1 MALSPSEI
9 NTALNRYDIGPSLQ
23 NEIISQFNDPTTTLG
38 QYNLRIQASS
48 GAPIIASGGTTD
60 PTAILYSGEINGE
73 LSFLTTAKL
82 VAASNGQLYS
92 ISQTEVGQ
100 TLDDIAY
107 SPTSNANIEQIAQE
121 VITSSGDNSARLAN
135 ITDAIKELL
144 NHDASAVYAG
154 AITSDPYALIG
165 TGVNLN
171 SALTT
176 ELGHLG
182 DNGITVGGIT
192 VSSGS
197 IPDIISSLQ
206 AETSG
211 VLSDFGVNPIT
222 GGLDIAP
229 TGTPLPVGDTNVG
242 TALESNSSTGLALPN
257 VQEGMSTN
265 PGSFAENGTLLEY
278 YPAGETLPPGVIPI
292 DPSYTPPAAPT
303 SGADDVSEGM
313 AAADSA
319 INAAAN
325 NWGDSVA
332 KAGQIEAGI
341 NGALEGLGA
350 IGAAALAYQTGEA
363 IGTAINQYEAGDYQ
377 GAAETIADTAGYDGG
392 GIAGAIAGGE
402 IGAAA
407 GGEAGFFFGGPIG
420 AAVGAGVGALVGS
433 IAGFVGGSQ
442 LGEDAASGLLNDVEN
457 GLSDLENELDGAISG
472 LGQGI
477 AGGLF
482 GPDGLFGPNGPF
494 GPGGP
499 FGPDG
504 PLGLPSGFLK
514 GLESLFGASHDPLV
528 VDLTGCG
535 INIEDSSNP
544 HAPYFDFSG
553 GDFDVKTSWIGSG
566 NAFLVVQSTNS
577 ALGVSIGGGYELLG
591 TGSESGFAVLQSL
604 DSNGDGKIDASDLV
618 FASLA
623 VWKNGAGDGTFDPVD
638 VASLAD
644 AGITSISLKT
654 SDTNTAIGGSTIIQT
669 STVTFSNGTSTQIAQ
684 VELGYNPD
692 ETVYTGDYTET
703 AQIADL
709 ANIRGYGNVAN
720 LDVAMS
726 LDPTLTDLVQNL
738 VSDTPDSMAGFDS
751 AVQSIMYEWAGVE
764 AVSPSAGNIFDGQ
777 KVDFLADYLPYASEF
792 ATNGRPPWFI
802 GQAIA
807 VNGAWNSVLDTIEA
821 QFLVQL
827 PNTALAANFTYQPLA
842 GDIIVPDTY
851 DLGATIKQIASDA
864 PSSSVEGLTYW
875 LQALLVINQSASDI
889 LRVQN
894 AFGVTNTA
902 YQIGSDA
909 FVALSS
915 EPYFSKDIMNA
926 ALSGN
931 LTYIEMSALN
941 SVVYGTTGSDLFDV
955 TQSNMTIEG
964 FGGGDEIIVNPGVA
978 NLNIN
983 EVENNPA
990 NTNVLFI
997 APGIS
1002 EANVVVSADAS
1013 GDIILTYD
1021 AQGDQV
1027 TLDSMLYGP
1036 TSGSEQGPL
1045 HTSLP
1050 YTPSTEFGVQ
1060 DVVFADGTTWTS
1072 SQVIDMLQDN
1082 GSPTNTTIYAGTEA
1096 ATLDP
1101 AGYANLIVSQG
1112 GADTILFNAGYGD
1125 LTIDQA
1131 DATGLQQSV
1140 LQFGSGISAGEI
1152 LASGDAN
1159 GDIILTLGTTGTQIT
1174 LDGMAS
1180 SGQNGIGEAAFADGT
1195 TLTAEQLIAAA
1206 GVGSP
1211 ANTVLYANADTSLL
1225 DPDGY
1230 AHAVIG
1236 ATSSDIIAYKRGYGD
1251 LTISQSDGSPV
1262 LAFGSGV
1269 SEANIVVSQDGQ
1281 GDIILTDLATG
1292 ATIDLAGM
1300 ASNGTEIS
1308 AATFSDG
1315 TTWSAAQIL
1324 EMGDTGNIYNQ
1335 ALYAEAGYNVFDP
1348 NGYAHYVQDNTSG
1361 STIIYSLGDGNLTVS
1376 ASDYSGILQF
1386 GAGISASDI
1395 SVTTT
1400 GYGALILTVGSTGS
1414 QITLENQL
1422 NGSGIGEFTF
1432 ADGTT
1437 WSLPQILTLANTGS
1451 ATNTYISVDNNFD
1464 STIDPAGFA
1473 HSIDLGGP
1481 SSTILYN
1488 IGYGPLTI
1496 YEGAPTN
1503 PTTLALGAGITA
1515 SDISVTN
1522 LGENT
1527 TPYYWSGFFTLNIS
1541 TGTQVSEITIY
1552 NFSPINGYD
1561 GFGQIDFADGTTLSA
1576 SSILAMADIGS
1587 ALNTTLWAD
1596 SSDNLFDPQGY
1607 AHTIYTE
1614 GDLSTVLYNPG
1625 YGALQVY
1632 GDQNTTI
1639 EFGASITESE
1649 VSIVPSG
1656 NGDFILNVGTGS
1668 DQITLQN
1675 GGDIGAVDF
1684 ADGTTWTEATL
1695 LQIADTGSYQ
1705 GETLTPAAP
1714 LNQFYE
1720 NGIWWLQ
1727 SANIFNSNGYASEI
1741 LSTLSGSDTIL
1752 YNQGYGSLT
1761 VDVSTDGYA
1770 PYYWDPY
1777 YKTFIQ
1783 NNDVLQFGTGITA
1796 SEITVEQDASGDLI
1810 LNVGG
1815 TSDVI
1820 TLVDML
1826 SNAPSSGTT
1835 SNPQYGVASAV
1846 FADGT
1851 TLTAQQL
1858 IQLSETGSAE
1868 NNQTLSSPFT
1878 GTTFYT
1884 NGYVHQVNGA
1894 GDDTIVYNANG
1905 GDLVVNEIYQGSIL
1919 QLGTGISETDVQVAA
1934 DSNGDVILQ
1943 IGDAANLITLTGMN
1957 YALAG
1962 IYQDPQAYDVASVVF
1977 ADGTTWTSTSIL
1989 SMLEVGSTFNNSLY
2003 SYNGGETFN
2012 SEGVATYIQDYDN
2025 NNDQIPSTFLYNP
2038 GYGMLTIAT
2047 GSNWS
2052 YENSQNIL
2060 QLGAGID
2067 PSAVTVSSD
2076 ASGDIVLTDGVPG
2089 DTIVVQGMLDAASNG
2104 VGDITFADGTTWSS
2118 QQILALADI
2127 GSLQGTTLYAGY
2139 EPNVFDPNRFAH
2151 LIVDDNDSTI
2161 LYNEGYGNLEIQAA
2175 LDFVYVNRGGSG
2187 GSGGSGATG
2196 YYKPDEST
2204 LVEGAGISAS
2214 DLFFVLNEQGGIVAV
2229 IGTEHARITLDS
2241 ALTVGTPNFVF
2252 TDGTTLTSAE
2262 IIADAEA
2269 NGYGLTLS
2277 GGTGT
2282 DTLAPA
2288 GQYSTILGQGGAD
2301 TILFDLGDGS
2311 LDIVENNYA
2320 GPEQSVLQF
2329 GSGISANDLI
2339 ISSDSGNDILVT
2351 IPSTGDQITLVG
2363 MLDNSSAGVAE
2374 FAFSDGSTLYAVE
2387 ITAEAQIGSP
2397 ENDGT
2402 LYANGGV
2409 NTFVP
2414 NGYATAIVDNGG
2426 GVDTIIYGLADGNLQ
2441 IDVSHPNQA
2450 DEQNIL
2456 SFASGIAESSI
2467 SVSSDGQNVLL
2478 TNAVTGAEIEI
2489 VNMLSGTNNG
2499 VPYWTPNVGAVV
2511 FSDGTT
2517 WTAQQIDFAA
2527 FSSYEAQ
2534 QGTLV
2539 GSPGADTL
2547 VPGGQYQAILG
2558 EGGADTIVYAAG
2570 DGNLTIDEQVSGG
2583 QQEQS
2588 ILQFGPGILADDLT
2602 ISADAAD
2609 DILVTIG
2616 SAGAQITL
2624 SGMLDNLSAGVTE
2637 FAFSDGSTLSAAEI
2651 TAEAQIGSPEND
2663 GTLYANGGVN
2673 TFVPNGYATAIVDN
2687 GGGVDTIIYGLADGN
2702 LQIDVS
2708 HPNQADEQN
2717 ILSFASGIAESSI
2730 SISSDGRNVFLTNA
2744 VTGAQIEIANMLS
2757 NTNKGVPGGQ
2767 PNGAAVAFSDGTT
2780 WTAQQIDMIAFSS
2793 YEAQQG
2799 ILVGSPG
2806 ADTIVPGGQ
2815 YQAIL
2820 GEGGADTIVYAA
2832 GDGNLT
2838 IDEQASGWQ
2847 PEQSIIQ
2854 FGSGISE
2861 SDISVSAELVS
2872 PTNPNGNA
2880 INAIVL
2886 HVGTTG
2892 SQITLLGML
2901 ENDSKGVSAL
2911 EFADGVTLTAAQ
2923 LGAAI
2928 DIGSKYNQ
2936 TIYSVNGNQTLVPNG
2951 AAHTIIGSGAADT
2964 IVYNLGDGNLTIYE
2978 NHLDSNTGSYSYG
2991 SGTQYRTKFSG
3002 EQSVLAFGSGITPG
3016 DILFSQN
3023 NEGGVVLT
3031 NRITQAQIVLPGM
3044 AANYRYDYTA
3054 NYYYGDSYNG
3064 NKTFSNISNY
3074 GSKVFGSGV
3083 GYVEFSDGVSLSA
3096 QQVVSLSAGYDT
3108 LVSSGSGNSSYGWS
3122 DTLVADGIYGV
3133 VLGDGGQDTILYGSD
3148 DGNLTI
3154 SEEVSNGLKNQN
3166 ILQFTSGVTNS
3177 DLIYTKD
3184 NAGDIIV
3191 IVEST
3196 HGAITLSQMAQGSS
3210 FGVSEILFSD
3220 GGTLSSQQ
3228 ILDAATITVINATT
3242 LSANGGAN
3250 TLDPAGFAHEIDD
3263 IDAVDTIIYER
3274 GYGNLNIHEQTS
3286 LAPEASILQLG
3297 TAIAV
3302 KDIAV
3307 RGDASGDVLLT
3318 DTVTG
3323 AQITLS
3329 NMLNSGSGGGFFG
3342 VGEVVFTGTGTTISA
3357 ADIAAEADT
3366 GSAANTTLYGGTAG
3380 STLVTNGYAEE
3391 VDGNGGADTILYTP
3405 ASGNLL
3411 INEQA
3416 SGANLSSL
3424 QFGPGISQS
3433 NITIS
3438 SDANGDVVLGVGTTG
3453 SEIVLN
3459 RMADESSHWGVGSVA
3474 FSDGTTWTAQ
3484 QVLNILEAEAP
3495 PVSYGTTL
3503 TGSAGNS
3510 NLVATSGN
3518 NIFDP
3523 NGFAH
3528 GITDKHGG
3536 SDEILYRAGDGDLH
3550 VNEFNPNGTERS
3562 FIDFGTGI
3570 SAGNITAVGDASG
3583 DIVLTVTSLG
3593 TQITL
3598 SGMLTNFSA
3607 GVGRLE
3613 FADGTSLTASQLVT
3627 IAETGTPTNST
3638 LYGNAYGV
3646 ELEPNGPVHM
3656 IDLGMQADSIDYEA
3670 GNGNLTING
3679 TYAIGGGQAGDI
3691 LAFGTGISASDLS
3704 ASSPNGNDLILTI
3717 GTSGSK
3723 ITLSNMLASGH
3734 VINSSETLN
3743 YGVSEITFAD
3753 GTTLSADQVIALLN
3767 TGSHLNTTLSAGSG
3781 DNTLDPAGYAHV
3793 VNGEGGTDTILYNR
3807 GYGNLLINE
3816 QIASG
3821 PEQSVLELGSSIAVA
3836 DIAISGDAHGDIL
3849 LTDTVTGAQITL
3861 ASMLESGANGVAYG
3875 IGSIEFDSSGTT
3887 RTAAQLIAD
3896 AETGT
3901 PVNTTLFAGAGDTTF
3916 QSGGYA
3922 QVINGNGGADT
3933 ILYTPAAGDLQ
3944 INEFDPNGPQQSVLQ
3959 FGSGVSASDLSIF
3972 TDGYGDVIVQ
3982 LGTTGDEI
3990 GLTGMLS
3997 GTQYGVG
4004 SFVFADGTTLSAAQ
4018 IEAGLGTIAA
4028 ASTTLY
4034 STLSSETL
4042 DTKGYFS
4049 AIQGNGGA
4057 DTIIYNAGYG
4067 NLSIT
4072 EQSYPDPEQSVL
4084 QFGTGI
4090 SEADVAVSEDS
4101 NGDIILGIGSPAAQ
4115 ITLVGMLES
4124 NLNGVAAVEFSDGT
4138 TWTAAQVIAMTET
4151 GSPDHT
4157 TLVGGP
4163 GNNVF
4168 NPNGYAHVID
4178 GNGGADTILFNLGD
4192 GRVTVNEENQ
4202 TGPELSVLQFGTGI
4216 AAANISASQDAYG
4229 DIILTIGTAGD
4240 AVVLSN
4246 MIDSGLDGI
4255 SFGVGSATFVD
4266 GTTLSAQQVTNL
4278 AETGSATNTVLRAG
4292 PDGDTIDPNGYAR
4305 LVLGGAGTNTV
4316 RYNQGYGALT
4326 IDEQAS
4332 GTEASVL
4339 QFCSGISAAELS
4351 ATTDAAGDIILTVGN
4366 QADQITLT
4374 SMATSLSFGIG
4385 EAVFADGTTLS
4396 AAQLDALAASAS
4408 FASSFSGISS
4418 SIATTDE
4425 LAVTPFAS
4433 LSIADLNTGSPVDT
4447 ITVSLSNNANGS
4459 LYDPNAQTDGAINAN
4474 GILTIAGSASEVS
4487 TILDALI
4494 FVPTAHQVA
4503 PGNTVATT
4511 LTVNDVNSTGLE
4523 SSASLTVTATA
4534 VEDAPVISGAASGQI
4549 ATDKTSL
4556 NPFANVIISDPDFGA
4571 NETVTIT
4578 VTGTNGLATDANGT
4592 LSGTGL
4598 TEISAGV
4605 YTLVAGAPPSLTAE
4619 LDELIFTPAGH
4630 QVAPGSTVT
4639 TGFTITVAQNELVTT
4654 NTTASII
4661 ATAAN
4666 DPAVITGT
4674 QAGQATSD
4682 EAKLDPFSGVN
4693 ISDPDLGVTETA
4705 TITLTGSAG
4714 VATDADGTLS
4724 GAGLTKIGVGTYSLA
4739 AATAAGL
4746 TAELEALSFSPTA
4759 HQVSPGQTV
4768 ATGFTLAVTQDG
4780 VTTTD
4785 TVTSVIATAAND
4797 APVISG
4803 AVAGQTITDEASA
4816 KPFSGVRVT
4825 DPDLGAADSVTITL
4839 TGTSGLATDAD
4850 GTLSGTGLTKTGIGL
4865 YTLSAATPASLTAE
4879 LEALTFSPTVHQTA
4893 PGSTVTTGF
4902 ALAVTQNG
4910 LTSTNTVSSVIAT
4923 AVNDAP
4929 VISGTNAGQLT
4940 TDEAPVNPFSGL
4952 VISDPDFGVT
4962 ETATI
4967 AMTGANGLAT
4977 DAEGTLSGT
4986 GLTKIGAGL
4995 YTLAA
5000 ATPASL
5006 TAELEALIFA
5016 PTAHQ
5021 VAPGSTVSTGFTV
5034 AVTQNGVTATDG
5046 ATSVI
5051 ATAVNDVPVIA
5062 GTRAGQT
5069 ATDEASVNPFSGV
5082 TISDTDV
5089 GVVEA
5094 VTITLAGSNGLA
5106 TDADGSLSGSGLSK
5120 IGTGL
5125 YALAAATPA
5134 ILTAELEALT
5144 FSPTAHQVA
5153 PGGTVATGFTL
5164 AVTQNGVTTTDNVSS
5179 VIVTAANDAPV
5190 ISGAQAGQVTTDE
5203 ASLKP
5208 FSGVTISDVD
5218 LGATD
5223 SMAITLTGT
5232 NGLVTDSDGILSG
5245 TGLTKIGTGLYSLA
5259 ATSPA
5264 SLTAEL
5270 DSLTFSPTA
5279 HQVAPGSTV
5288 TTGFTLAVT
5297 QNGLTTANTV
5307 SSVLATA
5314 VNDAPV
5320 ISGAVAGQTTT
5331 DEAGVKPFS
5340 SITVSDPDLGVA
5352 DSVQI
5357 TLTGTSGLATDAD
5370 GALTGAGLT
5379 KIGTGLYTLAA
5390 ATPGSLTAELE
5401 GLTFSPTA
5409 HQVAPGGTVATGF
5422 TLAVT
5427 QNGLTTVNTSSSVTA
5442 TAVNDAPVISGA
5454 KSGQPT
5460 TDAASVKPFSSVI
5473 ISDPDLGVTET
5484 VMITLTGTSGVATDA
5499 DGILSGTGLT
5509 KIGTG
5514 LYTLAAASPASMTAE
5529 LEALT
5534 FSPTA
5539 HQVAAGTVTT
5549 EFNLA
5554 VTQNGLTTTNTAT
5567 SVIATASAA
5576 TLVSNG
5582 TLYALQSG
5590 ETLNTGG
5597 TVNVVNDGSFANT
5610 IIYNKGNGQLTI
5622 ENSNPAGA
5630 NQSILQL
5637 GSGISETALTVLS
5650 DAAGDIL
5657 LKDGVT
5663 GDQITL
5669 TGMMTSLDNGV
5680 SSIAFADGT
5689 SWTAAELTELA
5700 TLGTAT
5706 AHHGLALGSGPS
5718 TISGAGVFVVG
5729 AGIAKSNVIF
5739 ESNNS
5744 NGNLTIA
5751 LLGANGQLTGDS
5763 VTISGYWWNYKGQA
5777 TVLFPDGSTLA
5788 VGNPVL
5794 DTWVGSATQTTL
5806 VGSNFSPNLFDI
5818 GPGGDQIT
5826 LGATYNGGNG
5836 QNTLAFGYGDGAV
5849 IVTPNNASATIALGA
5864 NILPSE
5870 VAFQSNNGNGNLTV
5884 ELLNASG
5891 QPTGDSLTIN
5901 GYWYNTSG
5909 TNLAV
5914 FANGTTLAL
5923 NHQLT
5928 DTWIGTATQTTLV
5941 GSNFS
5946 PNQFDLAPGGDQV
5959 TLGAS
5964 SNGGNGQ
5971 NTLEFGYGDGA
5982 VTVVPNQAS
5991 ATIAL
5996 GANILPSEVIFQ
6008 SNNNNGNLTVD
6019 LLNANGQLTGDSLT
6033 INGYWWNSSGTNLAV
6048 FANGTT
6054 LALNHQLT
6062 DTWIGSTSQ
6071 TVLVGSNFSPN
6082 IFDLAPGG
6090 DQVTL
6095 GANYNGGNGQ
6105 NVVNFGIGDGA
6116 VMINGNNGLAT
6127 ISLASGINLAGTT
6140 LSTDS
6145 SGDVILALSNGTDK
6159 LTVAGGMYSSAFQ
6172 QLDFANGTT
6181 LSHSQILYTAETG
6194 TTGNDTITAPSGAE
6208 VIDGHGG
6215 NDVINGGGGYDT
6227 YVYRQ
6232 GYGNL
6237 AINNAASGGTVA
6249 NGELDFGP
6257 GITEQDLWF
6266 SRSGNNLDINVLGS
6280 KSQIAIDNWY
6290 GSNSGAQLK
6299 EIKAYDGLEID
6310 SGLNQLVAAMAV
6322 FETNNPA
6329 FNPQT
6334 ALQMPSDT
6342 NLQAA
6347 LAAVWHA

>member
-1 MALSPSEI
+1 MA
-9 NTALNRYDIGPSLQ
+9 DIAQ
-23 NEIISQFNDPTTTLG
+23 
-38 QYNLRIQASS
+38 
-48 GAPIIASGGTTD
+48 SGG
-60 PTAILYSGEINGE
+60 E
-73 LSFLTTAKL
+73 
-82 VAASNGQLYS
+82 QL
-92 ISQTEVGQ
+92 EHLG
-100 TLDDIAY
+100 DDI
-107 SPTSNANIEQIAQE
+107 SNYIAPG
-121 VITSSGDNSARLAN
+121 ISDIFGDKVGEDVGYFGDGL
-135 ITDAIKELL
+135 
-144 NHDASAVYAG
+144 
-154 AITSDPYALIG
+154 ALIG
-165 TGVNLN
+165 KV
-171 SALTT
+171 
-176 ELGHLG
+176 
-182 DNGITVGGIT
+182 I
-192 VSSGS
+192 SG
-197 IPDIISSLQ
+197 Q
-206 AETSG
+206 
-211 VLSDFGVNPIT
+211 
-222 GGLDIAP
+222 
-229 TGTPLPVGDTNVG
+229 GTPEEDAEVV
-242 TALESNSSTGLALPN
+242 ATGL
-257 VQEGMSTN
+257 E
-265 PGSFAENGTLLEY
+265 
-278 YPAGETLPPGVIPI
+278 
-292 DPSYTPPAAPT
+292 
-303 SGADDVSEGM
+303 
-313 AAADSA
+313 A
-319 INAAAN
+319 I
-325 NWGDSVA
+325 S
-332 KAGQIEAGI
+332 
-341 NGALEGLGA
+341 
-350 IGAAALAYQTGEA
+350 AAALLSVPG
-363 IGTAINQYEAGDYQ
+363 GF
-377 GAAETIADTAGYDGG
+377 IADGVADS
-392 GIAGAIAGGE
+392 I
-402 IGAAA
+402 
-407 GGEAGFFFGGPIG
+407 FN
-420 AAVGAGVGALVGS
+420 AGVDGELGNLS
-433 IAGFVGGSQ
+433 ISEANGLSTLARTAMQIAANIG
-442 LGEDAASGLLNDVEN
+442 LNTLADATGLLNDFEN
-457 GLSDLENELDGAISG
+457 GLDNIGTWLGNFFNG
-472 LGQGI
+472 L
-477 AGGLF
+477 
-482 GPDGLFGPNGPF
+482 
-494 GPGGP
+494 
-499 FGPDG
+499 
-504 PLGLPSGFLK
+504 LGLPSDFIK
-514 GLESLFGASHDPLV
+514 GLEWLFGARHDPLV
-528 VDLTGCG
+528 IDLTGGG

-544 HAPYFDFSG
+544 LAPYFRFSSG
-553 GDFDVKTSWIGSG
+553 NFATKTSWIGNG
-566 NAFLVVQSTNS
+566 NAFLVIQSTNS
-577 ALGVSIGGGYELLG
+577 AYGVSLGDGYRLLG
-591 TGSESGFAVLQSL
+591 TGAESGFDILKAL
-604 DSNGDGKIDASDLV
+604 DGNEDGQINASDPAY
-618 FASLA
+618 ASLA
-623 VWKNGAGDGTFDPVD
+623 VWEDGTGDGVFNPTNV
-638 VASLAD
+638 VSLAD
-644 AGITSISLKT
+644 AGITSISLNT
-654 SDTNTAIGGSTIIQT
+654 SSANTAIGGSTITQT
-669 STVTFSNGTSTQIAQ
+669 STVTFANGTSTEIAQ
-684 VELGYNPD
+684 VDLGYNPD
-692 ETVYTGDYTET
+692 ETTYTGSYTKT
-703 AQIADL
+703 TQIGGL
-709 ANIRGYGNVAN
+709 PNIRGYGNVAN
-720 LDVAMS
+720 LDISMS
-726 LDPTLTDLVQNL
+726 LDPTLTNLVQNL
-738 VSDTPDSMAGFDS
+738 VSDTPNSVAGFDS
-751 AVQSIMYEWAGVE
+751 SIQTIMYEWAGVE
-764 AVSPSAGNIFDGQ
+764 AVSTSSGNVFDGQ
-777 KVDFLADYLPYASEF
+777 KVDFLAEYTPYTSAF
-792 ATNGRPPWFI
+792 TTNGTPPWFI

-807 VNGAWNSVLDTIEA
+807 MNGAWNSVFDVIEA

-827 PNTALAANFTYQPLA
+827 PNTALATNFTYLPLA

-851 DLGATIKQIASDA
+851 DLGATIEQIATDA
-864 PSSSVEGLTYW
+864 PSVSTDGLTYW
-875 LQALLVINQSASDI
+875 LHALLVINESASDI
-889 LRVQN
+889 LRLQS
-894 AFGVTNTA
+894 AFGTTNTA

-909 FVALSS
+909 LPALSS
-915 EPYFSKDIMNA
+915 EPYFSDDVMQA

-931 LTYIEMSALN
+931 LTYVDMSALN
-941 SVVYGTTGSDLFDV
+941 NVVYGTAGTDLFDV

-964 FGGGDEIIVNPGVA
+964 FGGGDEIIVNPGMA

-983 EVENNPA
+983 EVENNPS
-990 NTNVLFI
+990 NSNELFF

-1002 EANVVVSADAS
+1002 ESNVVVTADAA

-1050 YTPSTEFGVQ
+1050 YTPTTEYGVQ
-1060 DVVFADGTTWTS
+1060 DVVFADGTTWTA

-1082 GSPTNTTIYAGTEA
+1082 GSPTNATIYAGTEA

-1125 LTIDQA
+1125 LTIDQT

-1152 LASGDAN
+1152 LASGDAS

-1174 LDGMAS
+1174 LDGMAN
-1180 SGQNGIGEAAFADGT
+1180 SGQNGIGAAVFADGT
-1195 TLTAEQLIAAA
+1195 TLTAEQLLTAA

-1225 DPDGY
+1225 DPNGY
-1230 AHAVIG
+1230 AHAVVG
-1236 ATSSDIIAYKRGYGD
+1236 AASEDTIVYDEGYGD

-1269 SEANIVVSQDGQ
+1269 SEANVVVSQDGQ

-1300 ASNGTEIS
+1300 ASNGSEIS

-1348 NGYAHYVQDNTSG
+1348 NGYAHYVQNNSSG
-1361 STIIYSLGDGNLTVS
+1361 STILYNLGDGNLTVS
-1376 ASDYSGILQF
+1376 SSAYAGILQF
-1386 GAGISASDI
+1386 GTGVSASDI
-1395 SVTTT
+1395 SVTVTATT
-1400 GYGALILTVGSTGS
+1400 ASDATMILTIGSTGS
-1414 QITLENQL
+1414 QITLEDQL
-1422 NGSGIGEFTF
+1422 SGSGISEFTF
-1432 ADGTT
+1432 ADGTA
-1437 WSLPQILTLANTGS
+1437 WSIQQIQQMADIGS
-1451 ATNTYISVDNNFD
+1451 PTNTVIQGNFYF
-1464 STIDPAGFA
+1464 SSIIDPAGFA
-1473 HSIDLGGP
+1473 HVVSLWGP

-1488 IGYGPLTI
+1488 IGYGGLTI
-1496 YEGAPTN
+1496 YEGAATT
-1503 PTTLALGAGITA
+1503 PTTLALGAGITE

-1522 LGENT
+1522 LHVNN
-1527 TPYYWSGFFTLNIS
+1527 TPYYWFGFIALNIT
-1541 TGTQVSEITIY
+1541 TGTQVSTITID
-1552 NFSPINGYD
+1552 NFSPQNGYD
-1561 GFGQIDFADGTTLSA
+1561 GFGQIDLADGTTLSA

-1649 VSIVPSG
+1649 VSVVPRG

-1675 GGDIGAVDF
+1675 GGDIGAVVF

-1770 PYYWDPY
+1770 PYYWNPY
-1777 YKTFIQ
+1777 YKTYIQ

-1977 ADGTTWTSTSIL
+1977 ADGTTWTSSSIA
-1989 SMLEVGSTFNNSLY
+1989 SMLENGTTISNGMYFY
-2003 SYNGGETFN
+2003 DGGETIDPR
-2012 SEGVATYIQDYDN
+2012 GVVSNIQDY
-2025 NNDQIPSTFLYNP
+2025 NNDQAPATFLYNA
-2038 GYGMLTIAT
+2038 GYGMLTIDAST
-2047 GSNWS
+2047 DYGQQS
-2052 YENSQNIL
+2052 SQDIL

-2067 PSAVTVSSD
+2067 PSAATISSD

-2089 DTIVVQGMLDAASNG
+2089 DTIVIQGMLSATYAG
-2104 VGDITFADGTTWSS
+2104 VGDVTFADGTTWSS
-2118 QQILALADI
+2118 QQILAMADI
-2127 GSLQGTTLYAGY
+2127 GSPQGTSLYAGY
-2139 EPNVFDPNRFAH
+2139 EPNIFDPNGFAH
-2151 LIVDDNDSTI
+2151 FILDDDNSTI
-2161 LYNEGYGNLEIQAA
+2161 LYNEGYGNLQIQPE
-2175 LDFVYVNRGGSG
+2175 VGYSG
-2187 GSGGSGATG
+2187 GGGSGASGSSATTG
-2196 YYKPDEST
+2196 DQST
-2204 LVEGAGISAS
+2204 LVFGAGISFS
-2214 DLFFVLNEQGGIVAV
+2214 DLSFYVNDQGAV
-2229 IGTEHARITLDS
+2229 IVTVGTEHAQITLDS
-2241 ALTVGTPNFVF
+2241 ALEVGTPSFVF
-2252 TDGTTLTSAE
+2252 ADGTTLTSDE

-2269 NGYGLTLS
+2269 NVSGGTLV

-2282 DTLAPA
+2282 DTLVP
-2288 GQYSTILGQGGAD
+2288 GGLYDVILGQGGAD
-2301 TILFDLGDGS
+2301 TILYDRTDGSLTIEEYSYNGSPEQSVVQFGSGISASDLTISSGEYGNNIDVSIDGSSDQITLAAMLVDPYAGVSEFVFADGSTLSAAQIIAETQIGSAQNTSLYANFGVNTLIPNGYADLVQDYGGGTDTVLYGTLDGDLTIDLRSYGTPESSVLQFESGITASELSFSADGNGDIIVSIGTTGDQIVLDGMYGNASAGVSEFAFADGSTLTASQIDALAQIASPVNTSLWGDGGIDTLIPDAYTTFVGDYSGGTDTIDYALGDGS
-2311 LDIVENNYA
+2311 LEIGEQVYGTSAQSVLAFGAGISEGDISVSRNENDAIVLTINSTGSTITIDNMAQPEVTSPGSYLWNYGVNSVTFADGTTLSARQLVDMTNIGGPGDTVLVAGGVGSNIFDPNGYAHQIIGSGVADTILYNLGDGNLAIDERANGIYGYSGYPSSPETTLVLGAGISESEIFASEDSSGDIFMEVGTTGSTITLTGELPNPEYPWEHNETDYGIGSVVFGDGTTWSSQQIVNAAATGSQYNTTLIADAGNTVNPNGYAHLVEGYGGASTIIYNQGYGDLTINNTTPGTFANDVLSFGAGISESDVSVTKDGYNIYLDVSGPDNGTITLGAMDYNYHFEYPYA
-2320 GPEQSVLQF
+2320 RYGIGDAGVGAVVFADGTTWTQQQIYAESDIGSANNTNLTANPGDNVFDPNGFAHSVTDTAGAADTILYSAGYGDLQVNEQNPSGAEQTVLQFDSSVSEADVSVSEDSNGDVILSLTSTGAQITLEGMANSPDDGVGSVTFSDGTTWTAAQILSAEQTGTAGGGALYGGYGQGTLNPAGFVHTIDGGSGDNTILYNAGDGDLTISEAAGLTQQSVLQF
-2329 GSGISANDLI
+2329 GSGISA
-2339 ISSDSGNDILVT
+2339 
-2351 IPSTGDQITLVG
+2351 
-2363 MLDNSSAGVAE
+2363 
-2374 FAFSDGSTLYAVE
+2374 
-2387 ITAEAQIGSP
+2387 
-2397 ENDGT
+2397 
-2402 LYANGGV
+2402 
-2409 NTFVP
+2409 
-2414 NGYATAIVDNGG
+2414 
-2426 GVDTIIYGLADGNLQ
+2426 
-2441 IDVSHPNQA
+2441 
-2450 DEQNIL
+2450 
-2456 SFASGIAESSI
+2456 
-2467 SVSSDGQNVLL
+2467 
-2478 TNAVTGAEIEI
+2478 
-2489 VNMLSGTNNG
+2489 
-2499 VPYWTPNVGAVV
+2499 
-2511 FSDGTT
+2511 
-2517 WTAQQIDFAA
+2517 
-2527 FSSYEAQ
+2527 
-2534 QGTLV
+2534 
-2539 GSPGADTL
+2539 
-2547 VPGGQYQAILG
+2547 
-2558 EGGADTIVYAAG
+2558 
-2570 DGNLTIDEQVSGG
+2570 
-2583 QQEQS
+2583 
-2588 ILQFGPGILADDLT
+2588 
-2602 ISADAAD
+2602 
-2609 DILVTIG
+2609 
-2616 SAGAQITL
+2616 
-2624 SGMLDNLSAGVTE
+2624 
-2637 FAFSDGSTLSAAEI
+2637 
-2651 TAEAQIGSPEND
+2651 
-2663 GTLYANGGVN
+2663 
-2673 TFVPNGYATAIVDN
+2673 
-2687 GGGVDTIIYGLADGN
+2687 
-2702 LQIDVS
+2702 
-2708 HPNQADEQN
+2708 
-2717 ILSFASGIAESSI
+2717 
-2730 SISSDGRNVFLTNA
+2730 
-2744 VTGAQIEIANMLS
+2744 
-2757 NTNKGVPGGQ
+2757 
-2767 PNGAAVAFSDGTT
+2767 
-2780 WTAQQIDMIAFSS
+2780 
-2793 YEAQQG
+2793 
-2799 ILVGSPG
+2799 
-2806 ADTIVPGGQ
+2806 
-2815 YQAIL
+2815 
-2820 GEGGADTIVYAA
+2820 
-2832 GDGNLT
+2832 
-2838 IDEQASGWQ
+2838 
-2847 PEQSIIQ
+2847 
-2854 FGSGISE
+2854 
-2861 SDISVSAELVS
+2861 
-2872 PTNPNGNA
+2872 
-2880 INAIVL
+2880 
-2886 HVGTTG
+2886 
-2892 SQITLLGML
+2892 
-2901 ENDSKGVSAL
+2901 
-2911 EFADGVTLTAAQ
+2911 
-2923 LGAAI
+2923 
-2928 DIGSKYNQ
+2928 
-2936 TIYSVNGNQTLVPNG
+2936 
-2951 AAHTIIGSGAADT
+2951 
-2964 IVYNLGDGNLTIYE
+2964 
-2978 NHLDSNTGSYSYG
+2978 
-2991 SGTQYRTKFSG
+2991 
-3002 EQSVLAFGSGITPG
+3002 
-3016 DILFSQN
+3016 
-3023 NEGGVVLT
+3023 
-3031 NRITQAQIVLPGM
+3031 
-3044 AANYRYDYTA
+3044 
-3054 NYYYGDSYNG
+3054 
-3064 NKTFSNISNY
+3064 
-3074 GSKVFGSGV
+3074 
-3083 GYVEFSDGVSLSA
+3083 
-3096 QQVVSLSAGYDT
+3096 
-3108 LVSSGSGNSSYGWS
+3108 
-3122 DTLVADGIYGV
+3122 
-3133 VLGDGGQDTILYGSD
+3133 
-3148 DGNLTI
+3148 
-3154 SEEVSNGLKNQN
+3154 
-3166 ILQFTSGVTNS
+3166 
-3177 DLIYTKD
+3177 
-3184 NAGDIIV
+3184 
-3191 IVEST
+3191 
-3196 HGAITLSQMAQGSS
+3196 
-3210 FGVSEILFSD
+3210 
-3220 GGTLSSQQ
+3220 
-3228 ILDAATITVINATT
+3228 
-3242 LSANGGAN
+3242 
-3250 TLDPAGFAHEIDD
+3250 
-3263 IDAVDTIIYER
+3263 
-3274 GYGNLNIHEQTS
+3274 
-3286 LAPEASILQLG
+3286 
-3297 TAIAV
+3297 
-3302 KDIAV
+3302 
-3307 RGDASGDVLLT
+3307 T
-3318 DTVTG
+3318 D
-3323 AQITLS
+3323 
-3329 NMLNSGSGGGFFG
+3329 
-3342 VGEVVFTGTGTTISA
+3342 
-3357 ADIAAEADT
+3357 
-3366 GSAANTTLYGGTAG
+3366 
-3380 STLVTNGYAEE
+3380 
-3391 VDGNGGADTILYTP
+3391 
-3405 ASGNLL
+3405 
-3411 INEQA
+3411 
-3416 SGANLSSL
+3416 
-3424 QFGPGISQS
+3424 
-3433 NITIS
+3433 
-3438 SDANGDVVLGVGTTG
+3438 
-3453 SEIVLN
+3453 
-3459 RMADESSHWGVGSVA
+3459 
-3474 FSDGTTWTAQ
+3474 
-3484 QVLNILEAEAP
+3484 
-3495 PVSYGTTL
+3495 
-3503 TGSAGNS
+3503 
-3510 NLVATSGN
+3510 
-3518 NIFDP
+3518 
-3523 NGFAH
+3523 
-3528 GITDKHGG
+3528 
-3536 SDEILYRAGDGDLH
+3536 
-3550 VNEFNPNGTERS
+3550 
-3562 FIDFGTGI
+3562 
-3570 SAGNITAVGDASG
+3570 ITAVGDAAG
-3583 DIVLTVTSLG
+3583 DLILTVASLG

-3598 SGMLTNFSA
+3598 SGMLADSLA
-3607 GVGRLE
+3607 GVASLV
-3613 FADGTSLTASQLVT
+3613 FADGSSLTASQLVT
-3627 IAETGTPTNST
+3627 MAETGSPTNSV

-3646 ELEPNGPVHM
+3646 ELEPNGPVHL
-3656 IDLGMQADSIDYEA
+3656 IDIGLQADSINYEA
-3670 GNGNLTING
+3670 GDGNLTING
-3679 TYAIGGGQAGDI
+3679 TYATGNGQAGDT
-3691 LAFGTGISASDLS
+3691 LTFGTGISASDLS
-3704 ASSPNGNDLILTI
+3704 ASSSNGSDLILTI

-3723 ITLSNMLASGH
+3723 ITLSNMLASGQA
-3734 VINSSETLN
+3734 INSGETLN
-3743 YGVSEITFAD
+3743 YGVSEIIFAD
-3753 GTTLSADQVIALLN
+3753 GTTLSPDQVIALLN

-3793 VNGEGGTDTILYNR
+3793 IDGDGGTDTILYNR

-3816 QIASG
+3816 QNASG
-3821 PEQSVLELGSSIAVA
+3821 PEQSILELGASIAVA
-3836 DIAISGDAHGDIL
+3836 DIAISGDAQGDIL

-3861 ASMLESGANGVAYG
+3861 ASMLESGDSGVAYG
-3875 IGSIEFDSSGTT
+3875 VGSVEFDSTGTVLS
-3887 RTAAQLIAD
+3887 AAQLIAA
-3896 AETGT
+3896 AETGS
-3901 PVNTTLFAGAGDTTF
+3901 VLNTTLYAGAGDTTF
-3916 QSGGYA
+3916 QSGGFA
-3922 QVINGNGGADT
+3922 QVINGKGGADT
-3933 ILYTPAAGDLQ
+3933 ILYTPAEGGLQ
-3944 INEFDPNGPQQSVLQ
+3944 INEYDPNGPEQSVLQ

-3972 TDGYGDVIVQ
+3972 TDGYGDVVVQ

-3990 GLTGMLS
+3990 GLTDMLS

-4057 DTIIYNAGYG
+4057 DTVIYNAGYG

-4138 TWTAAQVIAMTET
+4138 TWTAAQIIAMTET

-4163 GNNVF
+4163 GNNMF

-4266 GTTLSAQQVTNL
+4266 GTTLSAQQITNL

-4292 PDGDTIDPNGYAR
+4292 PDGDAIDPNGYAR

-4332 GTEASVL
+4332 GAQASVL
-4339 QFCSGISAAELS
+4339 QFGSGISAAELS

-4374 SMATSLSFGIG
+4374 SMANNLSFGIG

-4396 AAQLDALAASAS
+4396 AAQLDMLAAETSLVSTFNGLATS
-4408 FASSFSGISS
+4408 IS
-4418 SIATTDE
+4418 TTDE
-4425 LAVTPFAS
+4425 AAIMPFAS
-4433 LSIADLNTGSPVDT
+4433 LSIADLNTGTPVET

-4474 GILTIAGSASEVS
+4474 GILTITGSASEVS
-4487 TILDALI
+4487 IILDALV
-4494 FVPTAHQVA
+4494 FTPTAHQVA
-4503 PGNTVATT
+4503 PSDTVATT

-4523 SSASLTVTATA
+4523 SSVAVAITATA
-4534 VEDAPVISGAASGQI
+4534 VEDAPIISGAATGQI

-4556 NPFANVIISDPDFGA
+4556 DPFANVTISDPDVGA
-4571 NETVTIT
+4571 NDTVTIT
-4578 VTGTNGLATDANGT
+4578 VTGASGLPTDANGT

-4605 YTLVAGAPPSLTAE
+4605 YTLVPGAPPSLTAE
-4619 LDELIFTPAGH
+4619 LDELIFAPAGH

-4654 NTTASII
+4654 NTASSII

-4666 DPAVITGT
+4666 DPAVIAGT
-4674 QAGQATSD
+4674 QAGQTTSD

-4693 ISDPDLGVTETA
+4693 VSDPDLGVTETA
-4705 TITLTGSAG
+4705 TITLTGSTG
-4714 VATDADGTLS
+4714 VATDADGTL
-4724 GAGLTKIGVGTYSLA
+4724 AGVGLRKIGVGTYSLA
-4739 AATAAGL
+4739 AATPAGL
-4746 TAELEALSFSPTA
+4746 TAELEALDFSPTA

-4780 VTTTD
+4780 ITTTD

-4803 AVAGQTITDEASA
+4803 AVAGQTTTDEASA
-4816 KPFSGVRVT
+4816 KPFSGVTIT
-4825 DPDLGAADSVTITL
+4825 DPDLGAADSVVITL

-4850 GTLSGTGLTKTGIGL
+4850 GTLTGAGLTKIGTGL

-4879 LEALTFSPTVHQTA
+4879 LEGLTFSPTAHQVA
-4893 PGSTVTTGF
+4893 PGNTVTTGF
-4902 ALAVTQNG
+4902 TLAVTQNG
-4910 LTSTNTVSSVIAT
+4910 LTSANTVSSIITT

-4929 VISGTNAGQLT
+4929 VIAGTNAGQLT
-4940 TDEAPVNPFSGL
+4940 ADEASVNPFSG
-4952 VISDPDFGVT
+4952 VSISDPDTGVT

-4967 AMTGANGLAT
+4967 TLTGTSGLAT
-4977 DAEGTLSGT
+4977 DADGSLSGT

-5006 TAELEALIFA
+5006 TAELEALTFS

-5021 VAPGSTVSTGFTV
+5021 VVPGSTVATSFTL
-5034 AVTQNGVTATDG
+5034 AVTQNGLTVTDS

-5051 ATAVNDVPVIA
+5051 ATAVNDAPVIV

-5069 ATDEASVNPFSGV
+5069 VTDETTVSPFSSA
-5082 TISDTDV
+5082 TIIDPDL
-5089 GVVEA
+5089 GVVETA
-5094 VTITLAGSNGLA
+5094 TITLTGTNGLA
-5106 TDADGSLSGSGLSK
+5106 SDADGSLSGSGLSK
-5120 IGTGL
+5120 IGAGMYT
-5125 YALAAATPA
+5125 LAAMTPA
-5134 ILTAELEALT
+5134 SLTAELEALT

-5232 NGLVTDSDGILSG
+5232 NGLATDSDGILSG

-5270 DSLTFSPTA
+5270 EGLTFSPTA

-5340 SITVSDPDLGVA
+5340 SITVTDPDLGVA

-5357 TLTGTSGLATDAD
+5357 TLTGTSGLVTDAD
-5370 GALTGAGLT
+5370 GTLSGSGLT

-5442 TAVNDAPVISGA
+5442 TPVNDAPVISGA
-5454 KSGQPT
+5454 KSGQST

-5514 LYTLAAASPASMTAE
+5514 LYTLAAASPGSMTAE

-5539 HQVAAGTVTT
+5539 HQVAAGNTVTT

-5597 TVNVVNDGSFANT
+5597 TVHVVNDGSFANT

-5630 NQSILQL
+5630 DQSILQL

-5763 VTISGYWWNYKGQA
+5763 VTINGYWWNYKGQA

-5996 GANILPSEVIFQ
+5996 GGNILPSEVIFQ

-6227 YVYRQ
+6227 YMYRQ

-6334 ALQMPSDT
+6334 ALQMPSYT